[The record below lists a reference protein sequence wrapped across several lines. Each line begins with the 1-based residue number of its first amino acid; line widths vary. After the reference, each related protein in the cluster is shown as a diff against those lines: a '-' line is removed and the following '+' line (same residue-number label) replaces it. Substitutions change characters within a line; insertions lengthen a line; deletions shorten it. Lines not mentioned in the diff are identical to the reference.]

1 MISVIKL
8 TLTIIAWS
16 CLAVALPANN
26 GLAQER
32 LAFKVGAENTKYT

>member
-1 MISVIKL
+1 MMSVTKL
-8 TLTIIAWS
+8 TLTTIALS

-26 GLAQER
+26 VLAQER